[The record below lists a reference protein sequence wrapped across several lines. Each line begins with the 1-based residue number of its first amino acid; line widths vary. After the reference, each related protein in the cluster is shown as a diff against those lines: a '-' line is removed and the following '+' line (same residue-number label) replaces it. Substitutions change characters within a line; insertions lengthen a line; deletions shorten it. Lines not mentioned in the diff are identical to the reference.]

1 MTRPIETVLW
11 RSRHRWMQYL
21 IASCLSLLAS
31 VSMAHEYWFERVGDQ
46 LALYQGHLYSSHA
59 GDDRVAYD
67 PTIVKAAKCLERSGT
82 LRVLATPVSYP
93 ARFESSCAALWV
105 QTSSGYWSQSLT
117 GTVNKPKTEVRGA
130 LRSWMSEESIKRL
143 DAWLPALTAPL
154 GAGLELVPGENPLAL
169 RAGDKAR
176 LLATWQGKPKAG
188 VAVAYDGETRGVTD
202 GDGRINIR
210 IRHGGAQVISASF
223 DEPLADPNADKIV
236 RATVLQFQ
244 LPE

>member
-1 MTRPIETVLW
+1 
-11 RSRHRWMQYL
+11 MQYL

-31 VSMAHEYWFERVGDQ
+31 VSMAHEYWFEREGDQ

-59 GDDRVAYD
+59 GEDRVAYD
-67 PTIVKAAKCLERSGT
+67 PAIVKEAKCLERSGA
-82 LRVLATPVSYP
+82 LHALALLPNYP
-93 ARFESSCAALWV
+93 ARFLSSCAALWV

-143 DAWLPALTAPL
+143 DIWLPALAAPL
-154 GAGLELVPGENPLAL
+154 GAGLELVPSENPLAL

-176 LLATWQGKPKAG
+176 LLATWHGKPKAG

-202 GDGRINIR
+202 SDGRINIR

-223 DEPLADPNADKIV
+223 DEPLADLKADKIV